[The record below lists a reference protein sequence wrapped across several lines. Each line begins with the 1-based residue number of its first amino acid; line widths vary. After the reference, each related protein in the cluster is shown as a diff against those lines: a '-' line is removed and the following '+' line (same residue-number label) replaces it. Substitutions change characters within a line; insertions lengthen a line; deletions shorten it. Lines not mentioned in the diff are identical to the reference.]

1 MDKVSIEESK
11 KQLEQDVFDAMVRF
25 CRRTGIEDVHVWGD
39 TDTGPQIGFRCSRPT
54 DHPSITVQSKI
65 ILK

>member
-1 MDKVSIEESK
+1 MDKTSIEESK

-25 CRRTGIEDVHVWGD
+25 YRRTGIGDIHVWGD
-39 TDTGPQIGFRCSRPT
+39 TEEEPRIGFRSRSVNR
-54 DHPSITVQSKI
+54 PSITVQSKI